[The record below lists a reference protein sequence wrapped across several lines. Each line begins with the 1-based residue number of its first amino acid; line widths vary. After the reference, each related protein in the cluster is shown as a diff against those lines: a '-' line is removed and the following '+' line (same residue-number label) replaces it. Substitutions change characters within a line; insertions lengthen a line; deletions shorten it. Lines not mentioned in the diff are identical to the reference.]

1 MTTPTTTERPLALV
15 TGASTGIGAEL
26 AAGLAAQGHDLV
38 VVADE
43 PQIHEAAARL
53 RERNGT
59 GDGSSP
65 VSVQAVQVDL
75 SVPDGV
81 EQLNATVLA
90 GGRPV
95 AVAALNAGVAHWG
108 RFDQTDLA
116 GDLRV
121 VGLNVASTVHLAK
134 LVLPGMVERGSG
146 RILMTSSI
154 AATMPGPYY
163 ATYAASKSFVHSFA
177 EALREELRGTG
188 VTVTSLLPGPT
199 RTEFFRRS
207 GMTDTMVAAGPQ
219 DDPAKVA
226 AQGLAAMMAGKA
238 HVVAGNP
245 LNRVQALTATLL
257 PDVLSTRMHALMT
270 HTHPGR
276 R

>member
-1 MTTPTTTERPLALV
+1 MTSPATPDRPLALV

-26 AAGLAAQGHDLV
+26 AAGLAEQGHDLV

-43 PQIHEAAARL
+43 PQIHETATRL
-53 RERNGT
+53 RERG
-59 GDGSSP
+59 G
-65 VSVQAVQVDL
+65 SVQAVQVDL
-75 SVPDGV
+75 SGPEGV
-81 EQLNATVLA
+81 EQLHATVRT

-95 AVAALNAGVAHWG
+95 AVAVLNAGIAHWG
-108 RFDQTDLA
+108 RFHETDLA

-134 LVLPGMVERGSG
+134 LLLPGMVERGSG
-146 RILMTSSI
+146 RLLLTSSI

-163 ATYAASKSFVHSFA
+163 ATYAASKAFVHSFA
-177 EALREELRGTG
+177 EALRDELRGTG
-188 VTVTSLLPGPT
+188 VTVTSLMPGPT
-199 RTEFFRRS
+199 RTEFFARS
-207 GMTDTMVAAGPQ
+207 GMTRTMVAAGPK
-219 DDPAKVA
+219 DSPAKVA

-270 HTHPGR
+270 RPRPGR
-276 R
+276 SSSGQS

>member
-1 MTTPTTTERPLALV
+1 MTSPTTPDRPLALV

-43 PQIHEAAARL
+43 PAIHETATRL
-53 RERNGT
+53 REHGGT
-59 GDGSSP
+59 
-65 VSVQAVQVDL
+65 VEAVQVDL

-81 EQLNATVLA
+81 EQLYARVRT

-95 AVAALNAGVAHWG
+95 DVAVLNAGIAHWG

-134 LVLPGMVERGSG
+134 LLLPGMVERGAG
-146 RILMTSSI
+146 RLLLTSSI

-163 ATYAASKSFVHSFA
+163 ATYAASKAFVHSFA
-177 EALREELRGTG
+177 EALRDELRGTG
-188 VTVTSLLPGPT
+188 VTVTSLMPGPT
-199 RTEFFRRS
+199 RTEFFQRS
-207 GMTDTMVAAGPQ
+207 GMSDTVIASGPK
-219 DDPAKVA
+219 DSAAKVA
-226 AQGLAAMMAGKA
+226 AQGLAAMMAGRA

-257 PDVLSTRMHALMT
+257 PDVLSTRMHALLT
-270 HTHPGR
+270 HRLPGR
-276 R
+276 G